1 MSGSRSRRCASVP
14 NLSIGLQD
22 SVCTLTPERDAG
34 PARRQLL
41 DHLEVDLVGLPAAA
55 DVLAEGQAEQ
65 AGVPERP
72 EGLAREPL
80 LALVRGGVRR
90 QLGVGQLAGE
100 REEVVGLAGGQFA
113 VDRHGSPS
121 VEKQY

>member
-1 MSGSRSRRCASVP
+1 MHA
-14 NLSIGLQD
+14 
-22 SVCTLTPERDAG
+22 DAQG
-34 PARRQLL
+34 DARPAGRELL
-41 DHLEVDLVGLPAAA
+41 DDLEVDLVRLAAAA

-65 AGVPERP
+65 PGLAQGP

-80 LALVRGGVRR
+80 LPLELRRVRR

-121 VEKQY
+121 LKQY